1 MEFKRFVIALG
12 IFLAGSA
19 NASTIFAPTDGT
31 VNFLNIGTNAIV
43 FDANTRL
50 AMFNVGDLGGT
61 GAVVLTG
68 SSVPVRDTGA
78 VAVFSPVAGNWN
90 VDIKDSA
97 SATTI
102 HDSMTLF
109 GNDHFI
115 LGLTTDNGSTWLAD
129 IGATGLGADSFSVE
143 FADGSVLTIDV
154 AVVPVPAAV
163 WLFGTGLMG
172 LVAVARRRS

>member
-1 MEFKRFVIALG
+1 MDFKRFVMVIAVL
-12 IFLAGSA
+12 FTGSA

-31 VNFLNIGTNAIV
+31 VNFLNFGAGAIV
-43 FDANTRL
+43 FDADTRL

-61 GAVVLTG
+61 ERAVALDDLRSV
-68 SSVPVRDTGA
+68 SS
-78 VAVFSPVAGNWN
+78 VAVFSPIAANWN

-97 SATTI
+97 SSTTI

-109 GNDHFI
+109 GSDNFI
-115 LGLTTDNGSTWLAD
+115 LGLTIDNGANWLAD
-129 IGATGLGADSFSVE
+129 VGATGLGADIFSVE
-143 FADGSVLTIDV
+143 FTDGSVITIDV

-163 WLFGTGLMG
+163 WLFGTGLVG